1 MEAALNKTDP
11 ATWLERN
18 CWFVQIVFCPPY
30 VIHDMFEQ
38 TDVKLEW

>member
-18 CWFVQIVFCPPY
+18 CWFVQIVFCPY
-30 VIHDMFEQ
+30 VIHNMFEQ